1 MTTDSFKRSVP
12 RVERRSKKAYAS
24 LEIEEGIRLIKAFVQ
39 VKDADI
45 RVSLIKLA
53 EFIGGFRIAN
63 INEEVREKIDIWR
76 DLGRQLVAREKLG
89 APWISGR
96 LAS

>member
-1 MTTDSFKRSVP
+1 MRAFGPSSPRDRRHAVSKGSTVTTDSFKRSVP

-53 EFIGGFRIAN
+53 E
-63 INEEVREKIDIWR
+63 
-76 DLGRQLVAREKLG
+76 
-89 APWISGR
+89 S
-96 LAS
+96 LAGSELRT